1 MYENQLLMAI
11 DYIVS
16 GRMSYFA
23 HKKCALKHSS
33 QAMEVRV
40 SEMWSQSLKEIQSES
55 LTGTERER
63 DGERNG
69 EKVDLSAL
77 LLFVA
82 CPGKQCMHNRTS
94 YMY

>member
-11 DYIVS
+11 DYIVF

-63 DGERNG
+63 WRKKWGKSRSVG
-69 EKVDLSAL
+69 
-77 LLFVA
+77 VA
-82 CPGKQCMHNRTS
+82 SVCSMSWQT
-94 YMY
+94 MYA